1 MDNLVHIGN
10 ADIPIKEY
18 KGERVVTFKDIDMVH
33 ERPGGTARK
42 IFSDNR
48 KHFVEGED
56 YFVLKTSDLEN
67 TGLSEKRTLENLVLS
82 NFGTALITERG
93 YLMLVKSFTDD
104 LAWEVQ
110 RKLVSSYFNV
120 YFRMRLEHCSRVR
133 YQTLRMKGSDC
144 MNELQIFNNEE
155 FGEIRTITKDNETW
169 FVASDICRSLDL
181 SNPTMAMQRIDDDEK
196 AKFNLGLSG
205 GETNC
210 VNEYGLYSLVL
221 ASRKREAKDF
231 KRWITHEVL
240 PSIRK
245 TGSYNKPMSTAEK
258 IQLLAQGNEELNER
272 VDMVDGRV
280 TDLENNMTINYGQ
293 QVVIGDEVNKVVIG
307 ALGGKDSAAYKEISR
322 KVFSECNRDIKHYF
336 HVNSRNNIPKKR
348 FDEAVQYIKNW
359 HPCTNTQ
366 ILINSFKI

>member
-1 MDNLVHIGN
+1 
-10 ADIPIKEY
+10 
-18 KGERVVTFKDIDMVH
+18 
-33 ERPGGTARK
+33 
-42 IFSDNR
+42 
-48 KHFVEGED
+48 
-56 YFVLKTSDLEN
+56 
-67 TGLSEKRTLENLVLS
+67 
-82 NFGTALITERG
+82 
-93 YLMLVKSFTDD
+93 
-104 LAWEVQ
+104 
-110 RKLVSSYFNV
+110 
-120 YFRMRLEHCSRVR
+120 
-133 YQTLRMKGSDC
+133 

-155 FGEIRTITKDNETW
+155 FGEIRTAVVNNEPM
-169 FVASDICRSLDL
+169 FCLIDICKALEIKNATDVAKRLDE
-181 SNPTMAMQRIDDDEK
+181 DERTRL
-196 AKFNLGLSG
+196 NLGRQG
-205 GETNC
+205 DTNFIT
-210 VNEYGLYSLVL
+210 ESGLYAVILRSDKPN
-221 ASRKREAKDF
+221 AKKFRK
-231 KRWITHEVL
+231 WVTSEVL

-245 TGSYNKPMSTAEK
+245 TGSYNKPLTTAEK

-280 TDLENNMTINYGQ
+280 TDLENNMTIDYGQ

>member
-1 MDNLVHIGN
+1 
-10 ADIPIKEY
+10 
-18 KGERVVTFKDIDMVH
+18 
-33 ERPGGTARK
+33 
-42 IFSDNR
+42 
-48 KHFVEGED
+48 
-56 YFVLKTSDLEN
+56 
-67 TGLSEKRTLENLVLS
+67 
-82 NFGTALITERG
+82 
-93 YLMLVKSFTDD
+93 
-104 LAWEVQ
+104 
-110 RKLVSSYFNV
+110 
-120 YFRMRLEHCSRVR
+120 
-133 YQTLRMKGSDC
+133 

-155 FGEIRTITKDNETW
+155 FGEIRTITKDNEPW

-280 TDLENNMTINYGQ
+280 TDLENNMTIDYGQ
-293 QVVIGDEVNKVVIG
+293 QVVIGDEVNKVVIC

-348 FDEAVQYIKNW
+348 FDEAIQYIKNW
-359 HPCTNTQ
+359 NPCTNTQ